1 MYETHIVVTWLH
13 IISAIFWIGAILFI
27 ITVLGPV
34 MRSQPSGIV
43 MPVMSE
49 VQGRVRRIVLI
60 AIFIFV
66 ITGVY
71 NMHYRGLMD
80 IGVLLHSSYGR
91 TFLLKM
97 IPVAVMFTIYFSAPA
112 ILRRLSPESSGTCCE
127 VEGGTKP
134 VGKVF
139 VVLHLVAL
147 GCGLLAVL
155 FGVKLRG

>member
-1 MYETHIVVTWLH
+1 MYEMHIVATWLH
-13 IISAIFWIGAILFI
+13 IISAIYWIGAILFI
-27 ITVLGPV
+27 LTVLGPV
-34 MRSQPSGIV
+34 MRSQPSGIA

-49 VQGRVRRIVLI
+49 VQGRIRRIVLI

-66 ITGVY
+66 ITGVF

-80 IGVLLHSSYGR
+80 IEVLSLSSYGR

-97 IPVAVMFTIYFSAPA
+97 IPVAMMFIIYFSAPA
-112 ILRRLSPESSGTCCE
+112 ILRRLSPDSSGTCCE

-139 VVLHLVAL
+139 VVLHLIAL

-155 FGVKLRG
+155 LGVKLRG